1 MKTYFIDH
9 LVPLLYKHLTAIA
22 LVGLVTLL
30 LHPFF
35 EYLGA
40 QVIAL
45 IYLTPVIL
53 ATLILGLTPGVLAGF
68 VSFLAFNYFFIPPYH
83 TFSVNRPQDIIT
95 LIVFLIISVLTSQ
108 LLGLAR
114 DGVLLAK
121 TR

>member
-1 MKTYFIDH
+1 MTYLKEH
-9 LVPLLYKHLTAIA
+9 LLPTFYRHLLAVA

-45 IYLTPVIL
+45 IYLVPVIL
-53 ATLILGLTPGVLAGF
+53 ATLFLGLTPGVLAGF
-68 VSFLAFNYFFIPPYH
+68 TSFLAFNYFFIPPYH

-95 LIVFLIISVLTSQ
+95 LIIFLVIAVLTS
-108 LLGLAR
+108 
-114 DGVLLAK
+114 
-121 TR
+121 